1 MAFSRQQV
9 RRGRCREVI
18 RRTLRSTALVG
29 AGPVNAGRAG
39 REVYLRFAA
48 GGNHPDTNHPRGIF
62 HVGDLLAHPE
72 VTHAQREVLDRSR
85 RWFNEN
91 LWAPNLD
98 EPRAIFW
105 FRPDGAG
112 ECVARVWNRVA
123 LLREHGIVVHLLRCT
138 DPGLVVYRDAQ
149 QIAAIPQRKARWRYR
164 LL

>member
-1 MAFSRQQV
+1 MAFSRRQV
-9 RRGRCREVI
+9 RRGRCRDVI

-29 AGPVNAGRAG
+29 AGPLVANRSV

-48 GGNHPDTNHPRGIF
+48 GGDHPHTKQACGIF

-72 VTHAQREVLDRSR
+72 LTHAQREVLDESR

-91 LWAPNLD
+91 LCAPDL
-98 EPRAIFW
+98 EERRAIFW

-112 ECVARVWNRVA
+112 ECVSRVWDRVA
-123 LLREHGIVVHLLRCT
+123 LLREHGIVIHLLRCT
-138 DPGLVVYRDAQ
+138 DPGLVVFRDAQ
-149 QIAAIPQRKARWRYR
+149 QIAAIPQRKARWRCR

>member
-9 RRGRCREVI
+9 RRGRCRDVI
-18 RRTLRSTALVG
+18 RQALRSTALVG
-29 AGPVNAGRAG
+29 AGPLHANGVR

-48 GGNHPDTNHPRGIF
+48 GGDHPDTKQPRGIF

-72 VTHAQREVLDRSR
+72 LTHAQREVLDGSR

-91 LWAPNLD
+91 LCAPDLD

-105 FRPDGAG
+105 FRPGGAG
-112 ECVARVWNRVA
+112 ECVSRVWERVA

-138 DPGLVVYRDAQ
+138 DPGLVVYRDRQ
-149 QIAAIPQRKARWRYR
+149 QIAAVPQRKTRWRYR